1 VDRLWSYN
9 FAMSLDRFLQAQEQD
24 GSYDRALAELKAGRK
39 KGCWIWWVIPQLKGL
54 GSSHNS
60 TFYGLADEAE
70 ARAYLEHPIL
80 GARYRECV
88 EVVHGHLCKDGL
100 SPLELMGGEVDV
112 LKLCSSLEIF
122 FKVASTSASGIGS
135 YLGEILESL
144 KVKGIGDM
152 KLLVDSSERS
162 HDLYFKDFGESD
174 AERFLSGGH
183 VLLAGIA
190 GTGKT
195 LLIRSKLMPWLHA
208 RGAHFVICD
217 YHGDYADDFP
227 DPILLDGEFDD
238 AEQLSADFRRKAAKA
253 LASTSVISPL
263 MPFTLHASFPASLIS
278 EVLAGRGPKSPW
290 FLIVDLSSDT
300 YRMGELLD
308 FIPVA
313 KRYGCTLIITAQLLG
328 PFKPYLFTDIAH
340 VAQFSPS
347 YQDDLIR
354 AIGRTRGMI
363 FAPASSVYDK
373 INMLRQLEFIAFSG
387 AESSQGYR
395 LHRTPG
401 YGTRS
406 DPVLP

>member
-1 VDRLWSYN
+1 
-9 FAMSLDRFLQAQEQD
+9 MSLERFIQAQQKD
-24 GSYDRALAELKAGRK
+24 DSYERALAELKSGRK
-39 KGCWIWWVIPQLKGL
+39 TGHWIWWVFPQLKGL
-54 GSSHNS
+54 GTSHNS
-60 TFYGLADEAE
+60 TFFGLDDEAE
-70 ARAYLEHPIL
+70 AAAYLAHPVL
-80 GARYRECV
+80 GARYQACV
-88 EVVHGHLCKDGL
+88 EVLHAHLRKGGV

-135 YLGEILESL
+135 YLEEILESL
-144 KVKGIGDM
+144 KANGVGEM
-152 KLLVDSSERS
+152 ELLLDSSKRS
-162 HDLYFKDFGESD
+162 HDLYFKDFCESD
-174 AERFLSGGH
+174 AERILSGGH

-195 LLIRSKLMPWLHA
+195 LLVRSKLMPWLHA
-208 RGAHFVICD
+208 QGAHFIICD
-217 YHGDYADDFP
+217 FHGDYANDLP
-227 DPILLDGEFDD
+227 DPIVIEGGFED
-238 AEQLSADFRRKAAKA
+238 AEQLSADFRLKATKA
-253 LASTSVISPL
+253 LASTAVISPL
-263 MPFTLHASFPASLIS
+263 MPFTLHASFPPSLIS

-300 YRMGELLD
+300 YRMSELLD
-308 FIPVA
+308 FIPLA

-340 VAQFSPS
+340 LAQFSPS

-354 AIGRTRGMI
+354 TIGRTRGMI
-363 FAPASSVYDK
+363 FAPASSVYDR

-387 AESSQGYR
+387 AGSSQGYR

-401 YGTRS
+401 YGTLS